1 MGCVTAARRDVRDTP
16 VRVLLVEADT
26 AHASLIRDSLATA
39 GEGLFD
45 LERVDRLVTALRV
58 LQERAFDVILLD
70 LDLPDAEGFETFD
83 RFHAAVPG
91 SPVVVLSGVDDE
103 TIAAKTVRGGAQDYL
118 VKGDVSAG
126 LLGRS
131 LRYAIERHRAE
142 QALAARERL
151 LELVFDTEPE
161 CVKVLRPDGTI
172 MTMNRAGLAMIE
184 ADGLEQAVGR
194 RATDLVVPEH
204 REAFDGLTA
213 RVFAGESGSLEF
225 EVIGFGG
232 TRRWLET
239 HAVPLRDL
247 DGGVFAL
254 LSITRDVTDRR
265 RLQAELLQAQKMEVV
280 GQLAGGIAHD
290 FNNLLTVIDGRAQ
303 LMLNRLPPEDPSHR
317 DARLIQDTTARATR
331 LVKQLLAFSR
341 KELSRPEVVDADE
354 AVGGLATMLMRLIR
368 EDIHL
373 VIARGAEGARTLI
386 DRTHLEQI
394 VVNLVVNARDAMPDG
409 GTLTI
414 ATSSEDADQPGRA
427 GTPPVRRWVVV
438 EVRDTGVGMDER
450 TRARLF
456 EPFFTTKGVRGT
468 GIGLATV
475 RAILRT
481 YGGHIVVESEPGR
494 GSTFRVYLPAT
505 DARLAPA
512 IVARPRAGAHG
523 RETILLVEDDPDV
536 RDLAREV
543 LVDHGYTVLLAPSG
557 AEAMR
562 IAHGYTGSIDL
573 LLTDV
578 VMPQMSGPDV
588 AHRVQAARPGIPV
601 LYMSGYVDEMTAA
614 QTADSHA
621 VLLAKP
627 FDAVSLTAKV
637 RQVLDG

>member
-1 MGCVTAARRDVRDTP
+1 MTARARTDVHDTP

-26 AHASLIRDSLATA
+26 AHANQIRDSLATA
-39 GEGLFD
+39 GDGLFEM
-45 LERVDRLVTALRV
+45 ERVDRLVNALRV
-58 LQERAFDVILLD
+58 LQERTVDVILLD
-70 LDLPDAEGFETFD
+70 LELPDSEGFETFD
-83 RFHAAVPG
+83 RFHSAVPG

-103 TIAAKTVRGGAQDYL
+103 TVAAKTVRAGAQDYL

-126 LLGRS
+126 LLVRS

-142 QALAARERL
+142 QALAAREHL

-161 CVKVLRPDGTI
+161 CVKLLRPDGTI

-184 ADGLEQAVGR
+184 ADRLEQAVGR

-204 REAFDGLTA
+204 RDAFERLTA
-213 RVFAGESGSLEF
+213 RVFAGGSGALEF

-239 HAVPLRDL
+239 HAVPLRDRE
-247 DGGVFAL
+247 GAVFAL

-303 LMLNRLPPEDPSHR
+303 LMLNRLPAEDPSHR

-341 KELSRPEVVDADE
+341 KELSRPEVVDVDDAI
-354 AVGGLATMLMRLIR
+354 GGLATMLMRLIR

-373 VIARGAEGARTLI
+373 VIARGAGGARTVI

-394 VVNLVVNARDAMPDG
+394 IVNLVVNARDAMPDG

-414 ATSSEDADQPGRA
+414 ATSRDIADLPALGA
-427 GTPPVRRWVVV
+427 DPPVREWVVV
-438 EVRDTGVGMDER
+438 EVRDTGEGMTDE

-475 RAILRT
+475 RVILRT
-481 YGGHIVVESEPGR
+481 YGGHIVVESEPRR

-505 DARLAPA
+505 DARVAPA
-512 IVARPRAGAHG
+512 VVPSSSQASHG
-523 RETILLVEDDPDV
+523 RETILLVEDDTDV

-543 LVDHGYTVLLAPSG
+543 LVAHGYTVLIAPSG
-557 AEAMR
+557 AEAVR
-562 IAHGYTGSIDL
+562 VATAYGGPIDL
-573 LLTDV
+573 LLTDI
-578 VMPQMSGPDV
+578 VMPPMSGPDV
-588 AHRVQAARPGIPV
+588 VGGVQAARPGIRA
-601 LYMSGYVDEMTAA
+601 LYMSGDVDEVTAA
-614 QTADSHA
+614 GAASSNA
-621 VLLAKP
+621 LLAKP

-637 RQVLDG
+637 RQILDA

>member
-1 MGCVTAARRDVRDTP
+1 MKRDVP
-16 VRVLLVEADT
+16 VRVLLVEADA
-26 AHASLIRDSLATA
+26 AHANLIRDSLATA
-39 GEGLFD
+39 GEGLFEM
-45 LERVDRLVTALRV
+45 ERAGRLAAALRT
-58 LQERAFDVILLD
+58 LQERAFDVVLLD
-70 LDLPDAEGFETFD
+70 LDLPDCEGFETFD
-83 RFHAAVPG
+83 RFHSAAPG
-91 SPVVVLSGVDDE
+91 LPVVVLSRVDDE
-103 TIAAKTVRGGAQDYL
+103 TIAAKTVRSGAQDYL

-126 LLGRS
+126 LLVRS
-131 LRYAIERHRAE
+131 LRYALERHRAE

-161 CVKVLRPDGTI
+161 CVKLLRPDGTI

-184 ADGLEQAVGR
+184 ADALEQAVGR

-204 REAFDGLTA
+204 REAFERLTA

-225 EVIGFGG
+225 EAIGFGG

-239 HAVPLRDL
+239 HAVPLRDR
-247 DGGVFAL
+247 GGHVFAL
-254 LSITRDVTDRR
+254 LSITRDVTERR

-303 LMLNRLPPEDPSHR
+303 LMLNRLRPDDASHR
-317 DARLIQDTTARATR
+317 DARLIQDTAARATR

-341 KELSRPEVVDADE
+341 KEHSHPEVVDADE
-354 AVGGLATMLMRLIR
+354 AIGGLASMLTRLIR

-373 VIARGAEGARTLI
+373 VIARGAGGARTLI

-414 ATSSEDADQPGRA
+414 STSREPAAPSSPAAE
-427 GTPPVRRWVVV
+427 PPVHDWVVV
-438 EVRDTGVGMDER
+438 EVRDTGEGMSEE

-481 YGGHIVVESEPGR
+481 YRGYIVVESELGR

-505 DARLAPA
+505 EAGIVPAGGPGARD
-512 IVARPRAGAHG
+512 RTHG
-523 RETILLVEDDPDV
+523 DETILLVEDDADV
-536 RDLAREV
+536 RDLARDI

-557 AEAMR
+557 AEAVR
-562 IAHGYTGSIDL
+562 IAGGYPHPIDL
-573 LLTDV
+573 VLADI
-578 VMPQMSGPDV
+578 VMPQMRGPDV
-588 AHRVQAARPGIPV
+588 VRRVRAVRPGARA
-601 LYMSGYVDEMTAA
+601 LYMSGYLVDEATAA
-614 QTADSHA
+614 EVADA
-621 VLLAKP
+621 PLLVKP
-627 FDAVSLTAKV
+627 FDTLSLTAKV
-637 RQVLDG
+637 RQTLEG

>member
-1 MGCVTAARRDVRDTP
+1 MRDTP

-26 AHASLIRDSLATA
+26 AEANVIRDSLATA
-39 GEGLFD
+39 GEGLFELD
-45 LERVDRLVTALRV
+45 RVDRLVAALRAV
-58 LQERAFDVILLD
+58 QERPFDVILLD

-91 SPVVVLSGVDDE
+91 APIVVLSGPDDE
-103 TIAAKTVRGGAQDYL
+103 TAAKTVRAGAQDYL

-126 LLGRS
+126 LLVRS

-142 QALAARERL
+142 QALAAREHL

-161 CVKVLRPDGTI
+161 CVKLLRPDGTI

-184 ADGLEQAVGR
+184 AEALEQAVGR

-204 REAFDGLTA
+204 RAAFERLTA

-239 HAVPLRDL
+239 HAVPLRDRE
-247 DGGVFAL
+247 GTVFAL
-254 LSITRDVTDRR
+254 LSITRDVTERR

-303 LMLNRLPPEDPSHR
+303 LMLNRLPADDPSHR
-317 DARLIQDTTARATR
+317 DARLIHDTTARATR

-341 KELSRPEVVDADE
+341 KELSRPEVLDVDE
-354 AVGGLATMLMRLIR
+354 AIGGLATMLTRLIR
-368 EDIHL
+368 EDVDL
-373 VIARGAEGARTLI
+373 VIARGAGGARTLI

-394 VVNLVVNARDAMPDG
+394 VVNLAVNARDAMPDG

-414 ATSSEDADQPGRA
+414 ATSCEPAAERTRA
-427 GTPPVRRWVVV
+427 GDPRVAHWVVV
-438 EVRDTGVGMDER
+438 EVRDTGEGMTAE

-475 RAILRT
+475 RAILQS
-481 YGGHIVVESEPGR
+481 YGGHVVVESELGR
-494 GSTFRVYLPAT
+494 GSTFRVHLPGTEAGV
-505 DARLAPA
+505 APD
-512 IVARPRAGAHG
+512 VAPRAIGAARGH
-523 RETILLVEDDPDV
+523 ETILLVEDDPDV

-543 LVDHGYTVLLAPSG
+543 LVAHGYTVLSAPSG
-557 AEAMR
+557 AEAVR
-562 IAHGYTGSIDL
+562 VASAYGGVIHL
-573 LLTDV
+573 LLTDI
-578 VMPQMSGPDV
+578 VMPQMNGPDV
-588 AHRVQAARPGIPV
+588 VRRIQAARPGIRA
-601 LYMSGYVDEMTAA
+601 LYMSGYVDERTAA
-614 QTADSHA
+614 DAANSGTT
-621 VLLAKP
+621 LLAKP
-627 FDAVSLTAKV
+627 FDANALTAKI
-637 RQVLDG
+637 RQALDG